1 MDDLIHAD
9 RTPGTTARPIHLE
22 TQVIHGAH
30 APERADGA
38 TAPPLVQSSA
48 FAYPSAEELEA
59 VFAGR
64 GAGYV
69 YTRIANPTVSALEAR
84 MTLLEDGLGSI
95 AVSSGMAAISSLV
108 LALAGSGDEIV
119 AGSSLFGG
127 TYSLFRHTLSRYGIG
142 VRFVDPVNPDAFR
155 AAIGEKTRLVFI
167 ETIGNPKLDVPDIAA
182 IAAITREHG
191 VPLVVDSTV
200 TTPLMVQP
208 KRLGA
213 DLIVHSTSK
222 FINGHGNAIGGIII
236 DAGTFDWSNPRFA
249 HLAPFH
255 ARVGQFALLAALR
268 NRICRDLGCC
278 LAPFNAFLLGMGIET
293 MGVRLERHCGNAARV
308 ADWLA
313 VHPDVAATGYPGL
326 ETHPDH
332 MLAKSQFGGRY
343 GALVTLQLGTRERC
357 FRFIN
362 RLRLAL
368 NLANLG
374 DTRTLV
380 IHPASTICRDLGAE
394 ERLAM
399 GVTEDLVR
407 LSVGIEDPDDILG
420 DLEQAL
426 DKL

>member
-1 MDDLIHAD
+1 MSNISWRPETKLIHGGFGPD
-9 RTPGTTARPIHLE
+9 DKT
-22 TQVIHGAH
+22 
-30 APERADGA
+30 GA
-38 TAPPLVQSSA
+38 TAMPIVQSTA
-48 FAYPSAEELEA
+48 FAYRSAEDIEA

-64 GAGYV
+64 EAGFLYS
-69 YTRIANPTVSALEAR
+69 RIANPTVSAFEAR
-84 MTLLEDGLGSI
+84 ITALEDGLGAI
-95 AVSSGMAAISSLV
+95 AVSSGMAAVSSLV

-142 VRFVDPVNPDAFR
+142 VRFVHPRNPAAFR
-155 AAIGEKTRLVFI
+155 DAIGDATRLVFV

-182 IAAITREHG
+182 IAAVTRERG

-200 TTPLMVQP
+200 TTPLLVQP

-236 DAGTFDWSNPRFA
+236 DAGTFDWSSPRFP
-249 HLAPFH
+249 HLAPFR

-268 NRICRDLGCC
+268 NRICRDFGCC
-278 LAPFNAFLLGMGIET
+278 LAPFNAFLLNMGIET
-293 MGVRLERHCGNAARV
+293 LGVRMERHCSNAARV
-308 ADWLA
+308 AAFLA
-313 VHPDVAATGYPGL
+313 THPKVAETGYPGL
-326 ETHPDH
+326 DTHPDH
-332 MLAKSQFGGRY
+332 DLANRQFGGRY
-343 GALVTLQLGTRERC
+343 GALVSIRLGTREPC

-362 RLRLAL
+362 SLRLAK

-380 IHPASTICRDLGAE
+380 MHPASTICRDLNAT

-399 GVTEDLVR
+399 GVTDDLVR
-407 LSVGIEDPDDILG
+407 LAVGIEDPADILDDIERGLAT
-420 DLEQAL
+420 L
-426 DKL
+426 